1 MSGGLK
7 PILEPADE
15 KFVSFEHRLLLR
27 QGVPGKA
34 ALPVFSSAGDLSTCR
49 YCEYKQNVK
58 SCQAFCLFFFEKF
71 AFFFAKS

>member
-7 PILEPADE
+7 PILELADE

-34 ALPVFSSAGDLSTCR
+34 ALPVFSSAGVFMHLPILG
-49 YCEYKQNVK
+49 V
-58 SCQAFCLFFFEKF
+58 
-71 AFFFAKS
+71 